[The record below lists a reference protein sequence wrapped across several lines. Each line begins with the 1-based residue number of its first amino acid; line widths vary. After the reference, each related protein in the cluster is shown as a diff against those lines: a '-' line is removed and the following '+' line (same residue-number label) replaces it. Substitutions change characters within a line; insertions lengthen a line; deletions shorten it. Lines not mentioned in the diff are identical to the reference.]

1 MMKTGIKGKLERLVT
16 EELSAKAM
24 GSGEL
29 DVFATPAMVALIEE
43 TAWRSV
49 AGELDEG
56 CGTVGTKLDIAHT
69 AATPLGMKVT
79 CETELTAI
87 DRRKLVFSVRVY
99 DEAGEVGSGTHER
112 FIVDNAKFQAKADA
126 QAVQNG

>member
-1 MMKTGIKGKLERLVT
+1 MKTGIKGKLERLVT

-126 QAVQNG
+126 KAVQNG